1 MAYDPRTGR
10 QLKAGS
16 TQDFSNFKGTLNY
29 DQATG
34 KKLSN
39 GGVITAD
46 QLKPI
51 KPFNLNL
58 PTPNVP
64 SSGLDSAITGSVN
77 AYKAQGEQER
87 AMREASQADT
97 KGSLDRSINEIMG
110 LNTEIANVDNTVDRT
125 AEDTARK
132 EADRF
137 TSEIEAEQL
146 ASRRRTENII
156 KNNPTGALRGGQL
169 DLVNNIERDSL
180 SKQADLA
187 ILQNSALRNYNTAKD
202 IADREVQNKL
212 EPLKVKLENLK
223 FFYQENKELFNKED
237 ERLYN
242 EKIKAEQRIVDREEK
257 ELSQISDL
265 SIEAAKQ
272 QAPASVIKAIRST
285 KTIDEAYKA
294 AGNYVVDYDTQLKKA
309 QVAKAWKEAR
319 EIDVD
324 TGVLS
329 EKQLKYIDS
338 SPQGKKLTSL
348 SSLYQLSNTYKT
360 LVDTYG
366 FNATGANKTLLDN
379 AYADLKIAYKEAAN
393 LGALTGPDVGII
405 EEAIKPASGAKN
417 YLNYRLSGGKGGVSA
432 GIDQALGKAKKEA
445 LQNYKQL
452 TNRDAGY
459 QNSDYVRGLLTP
471 FAKDYSVVD
480 LETVL
485 AGEIIQTEDGVL
497 LESLGDGNFSPL

>member
-1 MAYDPRTGR
+1 MATNDLITRAKSVLAQTKAEGSKQY
-10 QLKAGS
+10 AGS
-16 TQDFSNFKGTLNY
+16 KFDTTKP
-29 DQATG
+29 
-34 KKLSN
+34 
-39 GGVITAD
+39 ITTD
-46 QLKPI
+46 QLQPI
-51 KPFNLNL
+51 QPYNLNL
-58 PTPNVP
+58 PTPKVP
-64 SSGLDSAITGSVN
+64 SSGLESAITGSVN
-77 AYKAQGEQER
+77 AYKTQGEQER
-87 AMREASQADT
+87 AMREESQKTAKNDL
-97 KGSLDRSINEIMG
+97 SSSINEIMG
-110 LNTEIANVDNTVDRT
+110 LNTEIANVDNTIDRT

-146 ASRRRTENII
+146 AVRRKIEALQ
-156 KNNPTGALRGGQL
+156 KNPQGMTMGAIADESNRL
-169 DLVNNIERDSL
+169 ERDSL

-187 ILQNSALRNYNTAKD
+187 ILQNSALRNYTTAKD

-272 QAPASVIKAIRST
+272 QAPASVIKAIRSA

-294 AGNYVVDYDTQLKKA
+294 AGNYVIDYDTQLKKA

-319 EIDVD
+319 EVDVD

-432 GIDQALGKAKKEA
+432 GIDQALSKARKEA

-471 FAKDYSVVD
+471 FAKDYSTVD
-480 LETVL
+480 LDTIP
-485 AGEIIQTEDGVL
+485 AGDIIQTEDGVL

>member
-1 MAYDPRTGR
+1 MATNDLITRAKSVLAQTKAEGSKQY
-10 QLKAGS
+10 AGS
-16 TQDFSNFKGTLNY
+16 KFDTTKP
-29 DQATG
+29 
-34 KKLSN
+34 
-39 GGVITAD
+39 ITTD
-46 QLKPI
+46 QLQPVQ
-51 KPFNLNL
+51 PYNLNL
-58 PTPNVP
+58 PTPKVP
-64 SSGLDSAITGSVN
+64 SSGLESAITGSVN
-77 AYKAQGEQER
+77 AYKTQGEQER
-87 AMREASQADT
+87 AMREESQKTAKNDLN
-97 KGSLDRSINEIMG
+97 SSINEIMG
-110 LNTEIANVDNTVDRT
+110 LNTEIANVDNTIDRT

-146 ASRRRTENII
+146 AVRRKIEALQ
-156 KNNPTGALRGGQL
+156 KNPQGMTMGAIADESNRL
-169 DLVNNIERDSL
+169 ERDSL

-187 ILQNSALRNYNTAKD
+187 ILQNSALRNYTTAKD

-223 FFYQENKELFNKED
+223 FFYAEHKEQFNKED
-237 ERLYN
+237 DRLYT

-272 QAPASVIKAIRST
+272 QAPASVIKAIRSA

-294 AGNYVVDYDTQLKKA
+294 AGNYVIDYDTQLKKA

-319 EIDVD
+319 EVDVD

-348 SSLYQLSNTYKT
+348 SGLYQLANTYKT

-432 GIDQALGKAKKEA
+432 GIDQALSKARKEA

-459 QNSDYVRGLLTP
+459 RNSDYVRGLLTP
-471 FAKDYSVVD
+471 FAKDYSTVD
-480 LETVL
+480 LDTIP
-485 AGEIIQTEDGVL
+485 AGDIIQTEDGVL